1 VRSATSVEVAF
12 EAVDAASSLRR
23 AEYSLD
29 AGPWT
34 PVAAQDGI
42 IDSPQERFTVRLE
55 NLSPGEHLLVLRVV
69 DAGHNAGL
77 ARVVLR

>member
-1 VRSATSVEVAF
+1 VRAGAGVEVAF
-12 EAVDAASSLRR
+12 EAADAASSLRR

-34 PVAAQDGI
+34 PVASEDGI
-42 IDSPQERFTVRLE
+42 IDSPQERFTVRLD
-55 NLSPGEHLLVLRVV
+55 SVPPGEHLLVLRVV
-69 DAGHNAGL
+69 DAAGNAGL